1 MNLASLAKAAAS
13 AAPKW
18 LSAVMATLVLA
29 TGLAVIALPAQPAA
43 AHAPNPT
50 FATPAPG
57 TTNSGSCGA
66 ISEAPEQMNIDT
78 GIFDVTCTTLV
89 GGTGLFTFRVQAPTQ
104 GGSISAR
111 IAGGVTS
118 HGMSLTGWRSD
129 ANPENVMHWNDVTLA
144 HVSCTH
150 NGRIDVTIPFTGDG
164 LSTHILRVN
173 VICRPYPPTEISN
186 VTTQSPSPHALFVL
200 FDIEPDA
207 ATCTTLSSGSPI
219 DTSLGTSLTR
229 PVPVLV
235 TPDPRDPSPPTQER
249 VFWLPIRDDISGTV
263 NGTISCRSTTS
274 SISTAQFNATIT
286 AGQISVGISGLDNT
300 PTALIGSTY
309 SDTFETTPT
318 NAACTVVNP
327 SRGATFRLSGKT
339 LTATRTGV
347 GPATATVRCT
357 STGRMASDRV
367 VSVEFVN
374 TTAVIVTGLQRTGSH
389 AAGIAYQDTFE
400 TSPRGARCV
409 LAAIAGGLHISAG
422 ARVISVGADAAEGT
436 SHTGRLRCTYRDL
449 TTFTADIAITTTDAA
464 VAINADLR
472 RTATAVTDT
481 AYTDRFTTTPDTAAC
496 TAENVAG
503 GTLTVQDGPAV
514 TATRATDGTVTA
526 TIRCTQTGYD
536 DATAAVSITFGPA
549 AAGTTVVPNPFTRIG
564 RTGSTI
570 KVTFSVTPDP
580 SCTSATVTGGTLAGD
595 DQPALEVGHD
605 VAVFAQIASQL
616 PFVTATSST
625 DGTLELSVTCGD
637 ATATGT
643 LEWNQHGGPVTING
657 LGDRSGTAGSLHR
670 SSFTTVPLEAAVSCT
685 VSETPGYAAT
695 ATATAS
701 IAAHLSGDTLVHSVE
716 ARSTTAGTASYRLTC
731 GSQNSDTIF
740 EWTAATGTTTNPE
753 LTWTVAAASLAG
765 TVGTATQTAYSIEP
779 PVACTTT
786 ATGSNGWAGTA
797 RPVFSIVG
805 AGLESFPLRYV
816 EVTAT
821 AAGNVAVLLDCSG
834 SNPATTANSQTHTF
848 TFAAPVG
855 TTQNPELTWTVA
867 AASLA
872 GTVGFSIQT
881 AYSIEPPVACTTTA
895 TGSNGWAGTARP
907 VFRFL
912 ATGVAGPPQL
922 VRYVEVTATAAG
934 TVAVLLDCSGD
945 NPMTTA
951 NSQTH
956 TFTFAAPV
964 GTTQNPEL
972 TWTVAAASLA
982 GTVGFSIQTAYSI
995 EPPVACTTTATGSN
1009 GWAGTARPVFRFLA
1023 TGVAGPPQLVRYV
1036 EVTATAAGTVA
1047 VLLDCSGDNP
1057 MTTANSQTHTF
1068 TFAAPVG
1075 TTQNPE
1081 LTWTVAAA
1089 SLAGTVGFSI
1099 QTAYSIE
1106 PPVACTTTATGS
1118 NGWAGTARPVFRFLA
1133 TGVAG
1138 PPQLVR
1144 YVEVTATAAGTVA
1157 VLLDCSGSN
1166 PATTANSQTHT
1177 FTFAAPVG
1185 TTQNPELTWTV
1196 AAASLAGTVGFSIQT
1211 AYSIEPPVACTTTAT
1226 GSNGWAGTARPVF
1239 RFLATGVAGPPQL
1252 VRYVEVTATAAG
1264 TVAVLLDCSGSN
1276 PATTANSQTHTFTF
1290 AAPVG
1295 TTQNPEL
1302 TWTVAAASLAGTVGF
1317 SIQTAYSIEPPVA
1330 CTTTATGSNG
1340 WAGTARPVFRFL
1352 ATGVAGPPQLVRY
1365 VEVTATA
1372 AGTVAVLLDCSGDNP
1387 MTTANSQ
1394 THTFTFDA
1402 PTSAAPLI
1410 VGFESQRVVLNATVT
1425 VVTSTYTTT
1434 PLVACSLSADT
1445 WTDSQ
1450 NVVTDDP
1457 ASGAVAGVRWQIRY
1471 FSGGFGYSTAVE
1483 ITNQGAAGTLQLEL
1497 SCGTTDRASAFTF
1510 TTPAM
1515 TISGFADNAGRTG
1528 QELLSGFSTNPPDD
1542 AAVCRVA
1549 ATDQSADV
1557 SDDLYDETVT
1567 PTPTVDV
1574 LLDRFDRQA
1583 LTAVSVSSSAV
1594 GTLLVTLTCGQPPS
1608 TYTATAMFAWGVR
1621 APGVSAIN
1629 GFGAQ
1634 QGATDRRLETLFT
1647 TDPRDLAAECVVNNA
1662 TQDDDGNTVGLV
1674 DADGEAITTAVV
1686 TLHQPFPIYLS
1697 NGVYVWHG
1705 AGATSDTAGR
1715 ATLRLTCDGD
1725 TADAVFTWAAP
1736 GSDESGTTAIN
1747 GLRSSHAGTLDLSN
1761 DPNSTLWLYDA
1772 FTVSPA
1778 GATCTVTN
1786 DNTLYLVRL
1795 YDDDDTIEPF
1805 VAENV
1810 DDDDEPD
1817 ADGERLLVVALSA
1830 HVEAVVTVT
1839 CSGGGTQTVRWNA
1852 LHVGT
1857 DTSTGQTIGV
1867 ITCDSDGG
1875 DTDTDGCL
1883 DIGKSGT
1890 VGSNGMLT
1898 LTDKF
1903 AVSPATADCTA
1914 RDTSDIVTSRIT
1926 DTGDAAERTLAVAFM
1941 RHLVVDI
1948 TVTCSADDHATRTFA
1963 LQWRALRPGA
1973 RTLDPPP
1980 AAPCAATETQDW
1992 QDRSL
1997 TVGGVPCVISMTVGV
2012 ERIVWYAVL
2021 PSDASCVWTILGT
2034 AAVLRWSIPG
2044 NITVGYSTRGDAR
2057 YLRLNASAPG
2067 FWQLQGRCSSTI
2079 VDEFGVVGTITFT
2092 VSGQVRAVAD
2102 PNPGLNLP
2110 TFDGF
2115 DQADEFTWWSAVN
2128 HLADCFDPSV
2138 AERVRYE
2145 RASQAYTALLDEL
2158 GLTFGYWH
2166 WESFQAQLD
2175 TLSTADRRRVEAA
2188 FLAAGEAQDSYLDVT
2203 DGNGFFS
2210 GLVGWIP
2217 VVGNALS
2224 QTQLISNLF
2233 EYVKLLPEGAGCMM
2247 WRLAIPASR
2256 DVVNVLIHSMGSRG
2270 SGCEGGDG
2278 PIEACDQGSLLL
2290 WPIEAV
2296 NAAASDGDDNPE
2308 DCRGPNLSSITI
2320 QTTDDPDAAQSVG
2333 IGSALAWALQIGADD
2348 GSGLDVSVINLI
2360 SGTAGDG
2367 ITADATVHANEA
2379 AARAAVAARPESD
2392 WGYWLDAR
2400 GEPRS
2405 VAIDDAFGGHWFS
2418 VCPGLHADSDDGSS
2432 APGVWDRLWS
2442 LHAFAVVLHAFVLLM
2457 LALLLYR
2464 AVRLLINEIGKT
2476 GGSGGGDGSM
2486 TP

>member
-1 MNLASLAKAAAS
+1 MSIASLRKAAGSKARR
-13 AAPKW
+13 W
-18 LSAVMATLVLA
+18 LSAFMATVVLA
-29 TGLAVIALPAQPAA
+29 TGLAVVALPPQPAS
-43 AHAPNPT
+43 AHAPNLG
-50 FATPAPG
+50 FSTPAPG
-57 TTNSGSCGA
+57 FTNNASCGSVA
-66 ISEAPEQMNIDT
+66 QRPDKLIDT
-78 GIFDVTCTTLV
+78 GIFDVTCTTAPGGLGDFSFRV
-89 GGTGLFTFRVQAPTQ
+89 MSAAAGGTPSSTR
-104 GGSISAR
+104 
-111 IAGGVTS
+111 AGGITRHTLS
-118 HGMSLTGWRSD
+118 SSGWMTD
-129 ANPENVMHWNDVTLA
+129 ANPIAPQFWNDIRILN
-144 HVSCTH
+144 VSCSH
-150 NGRIDVTIPFTGDG
+150 NGVIRVSLPFAADG
-164 LSTHILRVN
+164 LTDHELR
-173 VICRPYPPTEISN
+173 IS
-186 VTTQSPSPHALFVL
+186 VVCDLDLPDAQITGLRTQQAHPRALFAF
-200 FDIEPDA
+200 FDVEPDT
-207 ATCTTLSSGSPI
+207 ATCTTATTGNAR
-219 DTSLGTSLTR
+219 DTSLVATQSPT
-229 PVPVLV
+229 PQLV
-235 TPDPRDPSPPTQER
+235 TADPSDPSPPTEER
-249 VFWLPIRDDISGTV
+249 VVWVPIRENVTGTV
-263 NGTISCRSTTS
+263 TFTFTCSDGGHDAASESV
-274 SISTAQFNATIT
+274 TATVT
-286 AGQISVGISGLDNT
+286 AGNTSVGIDGLDAAA
-300 PTALIGSTY
+300 TAVAGTAY
-309 SDTFETTPT
+309 TATFVTEPT
-318 NAACTVVNP
+318 NATCTAVNVR
-327 SRGATFRLSGKT
+327 SGSAFSVAGKT
-339 LTATRTGV
+339 LTATRTGT

-357 STGRMASDRV
+357 APNRKASDRV
-367 VSVEFVN
+367 VSVDFV
-374 TTAVIVTGLQRTGSH
+374 ASASVLVTGLQRIGSH
-389 AAGIAYQDTFE
+389 AAGIEYSNTFE
-400 TSPRGARCV
+400 TSPLGARCV
-409 LAAIAGGLHISAG
+409 LAAPTGHLVLGVGRRISVAAQGPSAG
-422 ARVISVGADAAEGT
+422 DRHA
-436 SHTGRLRCTYRDL
+436 GRLRCTYRDL
-449 TTFTADIAITTTDAA
+449 TPFNADIAVTTTDAA
-464 VAINADLR
+464 VAINADLQ

-481 AYTDRFTTTPDTAAC
+481 AYTDRFTTIPDTAAC

-549 AAGTTVVPNPFTRIG
+549 VTGTTVVPNPFARVG
-564 RTGSTI
+564 RTGERI
-570 KVTFSVTPDP
+570 KVTFNVTPDP

-595 DQPALEVGHD
+595 DQPTPEVSHD
-605 VAVFAQIASQL
+605 VAILAGFTVVL
-616 PFVTATSST
+616 PYVTASSST

-637 ATATGT
+637 ATATGV

-657 LGDRSGTAGSLHR
+657 LGDRSGTAGSRHR
-670 SSFTTVPLEAAVSCT
+670 STFTTVPLEASVSCT

-701 IAAHLSGDTLVHSVE
+701 IAAHLSGDSIVHSVE

-731 GSQNSDTIF
+731 GSRTADTVF
-740 EWTAATGTTTNPE
+740 EWTVATGTAENPE
-753 LTWTVAAASLAG
+753 LTWTVGTSRLAG
-765 TVGTATQTAYSIEP
+765 TVGTTIRTTYTIDP

-786 ATGSNGWAGTA
+786 TTGSNGWAGTA
-797 RPVFSIVG
+797 SINLQLQNMG
-805 AGLESFPLRYV
+805 GPNTALIRLV

-821 AAGNVAVLLDCSG
+821 SAGTVAVLLDCSG
-834 SNPATTANSQTHTF
+834 TNPATTANSQTHTFTFTAPVGTAENPELTWTVGTSRLAGTVGTTIRTTYTIDPPVACTTTTTGSNGWAGTASINLQLQNMGGPNTALIRLVEVTATSAGTVAVLLDCSGTNPATTANSQTHTF

-855 TTQNPELTWTVA
+855 TAENPELTWTVGT
-867 AASLA
+867 SRLA
-872 GTVGFSIQT
+872 GTVGTTIRT
-881 AYSIEPPVACTTTA
+881 TYTIDPPVACTTTT
-895 TGSNGWAGTARP
+895 TGSNGWAGTASIN
-907 VFRFL
+907 L
-912 ATGVAGPPQL
+912 QLQNMGGPNTAL
-922 VRYVEVTATAAG
+922 IRLVEVTAT
-934 TVAVLLDCSGD
+934 S
-945 NPMTTA
+945 
-951 NSQTH
+951 
-956 TFTFAAPV
+956 
-964 GTTQNPEL
+964 
-972 TWTVAAASLA
+972 
-982 GTVGFSIQTAYSI
+982 
-995 EPPVACTTTATGSN
+995 
-1009 GWAGTARPVFRFLA
+1009 
-1023 TGVAGPPQLVRYV
+1023 
-1036 EVTATAAGTVA
+1036 
-1047 VLLDCSGDNP
+1047 
-1057 MTTANSQTHTF
+1057 
-1068 TFAAPVG
+1068 
-1075 TTQNPE
+1075 
-1081 LTWTVAAA
+1081 
-1089 SLAGTVGFSI
+1089 
-1099 QTAYSIE
+1099 
-1106 PPVACTTTATGS
+1106 
-1118 NGWAGTARPVFRFLA
+1118 
-1133 TGVAG
+1133 
-1138 PPQLVR
+1138 
-1144 YVEVTATAAGTVA
+1144 AGTVA

-1185 TTQNPELTWTV
+1185 TAENPELTWTV
-1196 AAASLAGTVGFSIQT
+1196 GTSRLAGTVGTTIRT
-1211 AYSIEPPVACTTTAT
+1211 TYTIDPPVACTTTTT
-1226 GSNGWAGTARPVF
+1226 GSNGWAGTASIN
-1239 RFLATGVAGPPQL
+1239 LQLQNMGGPNTAL
-1252 VRYVEVTATAAG
+1252 IRLVEVTATSAG

-1295 TTQNPEL
+1295 SAQNPEL
-1302 TWTVAAASLAGTVGF
+1302 TWTVGASRLAGTVGTL
-1317 SIQTAYSIEPPVA
+1317 IRTIYTITPRVT
-1330 CTTTATGSNG
+1330 CDVTATGSNG
-1340 WAGTARPVFRFL
+1340 WAGTAVPTFDVVGQGIFSRIVF
-1352 ATGVAGPPQLVRY
+1352 Y

-1372 AGTVAVLLDCSGDNP
+1372 AGSVAVLLDCSGTSAA
-1387 MTTANSQ
+1387 TTANSQ
-1394 THTFTFDA
+1394 THTFTFVDT
-1402 PTSAAPLI
+1402 TSAAPLI
-1410 VGFESQRVVLNATVT
+1410 GGFGSQRVVLNATVT
-1425 VVTSTYTTT
+1425 FVTSSYTVT
-1434 PLVACSLSADT
+1434 PQVFCSLSADS
-1445 WTDSQ
+1445 WTDHQ

-1457 ASGAVAGVRWQIRY
+1457 ASGAVAGVTWQIRDY
-1471 FSGGFGYSTAVE
+1471 SGGRGYIIAVE
-1483 ITNQGAAGTLQLEL
+1483 IRNTGAAGTLRLEL
-1497 SCGTTDRASAFTF
+1497 SCGTTDKASAFTF
-1510 TTPAM
+1510 TTPPM

-1567 PTPTVDV
+1567 PTPTVEI
-1574 LLDRFDRQA
+1574 LLDRFDRLA

-1594 GTLLVTLTCGQPPS
+1594 GSLLVTMTCGQAPS
-1608 TYTATAMFAWGVR
+1608 TYTATATFSWGVR
-1621 APGVSAIN
+1621 APGVSAID

-1634 QGATDRRLETLFT
+1634 QGATGRRLETLFT

-1795 YDDDDTIEPF
+1795 YDDDDTIDPF

-2102 PNPGLNLP
+2102 PNPGLDLP

-2115 DQADEFTWWSAVN
+2115 DQADEFTWWSAVT

-2145 RASQAYTALLDEL
+2145 RASQAYTALLAEL

-2166 WESFQAQLD
+2166 WDSFQAQLD

-2210 GLVGWIP
+2210 GVVGWIP
-2217 VVGNALS
+2217 FVGNALS
-2224 QTQLISNLF
+2224 QTQIISNLF
-2233 EYVKLLPEGAGCMM
+2233 EYVKRLPVGAGCMT
-2247 WRLAIPASR
+2247 WRLAIPPSR
-2256 DVVNVLIHSMGSRG
+2256 AVVNVLIHSMGSRG

-2296 NAAASDGDDNPE
+2296 NAAAADGDDNPD

-2379 AARAAVAARPESD
+2379 AARAAVAASPESD

-2476 GGSGGGDGSM
+2476 DGSGGGDGSM